1 MPILL
6 ARRRLTSTEEVE
18 NKERTALV
26 RRLQLNRM
34 ERGLITMLNW
44 ALAFFLI
51 AILAAI
57 LGFTGVAVAFAGMAK
72 ILFFVFLVVFLVALV
87 MGVTRRA

>member
-6 ARRRLTSTEEVE
+6 TRQSLKSAGDIE
-18 NKERTALV
+18 NKGGTALV
-26 RRLQLNRM
+26 QRLHINRP

-72 ILFFVFLVVFLVALV
+72 ILFFVFLIVFLVALA
-87 MGVTRRA
+87 MGVRRA

>member
-6 ARRRLTSTEEVE
+6 VHRRLTSGEGIE
-18 NKERTALV
+18 NKKGTALV
-26 RRLQLNRM
+26 RCLLVNRA
-34 ERGLITMLNW
+34 ERGFITMLNW

-72 ILFFVFLVVFLVALV
+72 ILFFVFLVVFLVALI
-87 MGVTRRA
+87 MGVTRQA